1 MKKIF
6 AFVLFCF
13 CQTSLFSRAGGG
25 ISSSGGGGSSSGYGG
40 GYYGYGYGHHHH
52 GHYDEK
58 ELWLGVGIAIT
69 LALVLVLIT
78 IFGFA
83 VLVRKNNKKTKA
95 KIASS
100 KKFDAFWDEQKMQEH
115 VRDIFPKV
123 QSAWMSRELKD
134 VSELVTPRFI
144 STFQPML
151 NNYKKRQLVNVID
164 NVRIEQ
170 IKIVDIHDDRDNNKD
185 GFTAYIKGEMRDY
198 LVRESGGFTS
208 IMGDDTSDEF
218 EDLYVFRR
226 KDNRWLLDHIVNDP
240 GSSDFKINQYGFG
253 R

>member
-1 MKKIF
+1 MKRIVALIILCVSQVILF
-6 AFVLFCF
+6 A
-13 CQTSLFSRAGGG
+13 RAGGG
-25 ISSSGGGGSSSGYGG
+25 ISSSGGRSSSGYSG
-40 GYYGYGYGHHHH
+40 GYYGYGYGYHHHH

-58 ELWLGVGIAIT
+58 ELWLGVGIAVT

-83 VLVRKNNKKTKA
+83 LLVRKNNKKTKA
-95 KIASS
+95 KINNS
-100 KKFDAFWDEQKMQEH
+100 KKFDTFWDEQKMQEH
-115 VRDIFPKV
+115 VKEVFPKI
-123 QSAWMSRELKD
+123 QSAWMSRELRD
-134 VSELVTPRFI
+134 VSEFVTPKFI
-144 STFQPML
+144 GTFQPML

-164 NVRIEQ
+164 NVRIDR
-170 IKIVDIHDDRDNNKD
+170 IDIVDIYDDADNNKD

-198 LVRESGGFTS
+198 LVRESGGFTT
-208 IMGDDTSDEF
+208 IMDNDGTDEF

-240 GSSDFKINQYGFG
+240 GSSDFKINRYGFG